1 MSLRHLF
8 SPEGEA
14 ALAATMAR
22 RPLLAFDFDGTL
34 APIVARPDD
43 ARVPVP
49 VARRL
54 DRLAATLPVAI
65 VSGRSIDD
73 VRARLSFEP
82 RWIIGNHGAEDPLV
96 PAPASAPALDGMRER
111 LARQAEALA
120 AAGVTAE
127 DKAQSIALHYRL
139 ARDRERALALIERL
153 IEAPGPGVETYGG
166 KCVMNIVPADAPDKA
181 HAVARLVERAGV
193 ESAVFVGDDVNDEPV
208 FARAEPGWL
217 TVKIGREDPNSRARF
232 CLDSPD
238 EVASMLDRMLMRLDA
253 LGADPAPG

>member
-1 MSLRHLF
+1 MTLRHLF

-43 ARVPVP
+43 ARVPLP

-54 DRLAATLPVAI
+54 DRLAAKLPVAI
-65 VSGRSIDD
+65 VSGRSVDD

-82 RWIIGNHGAEDPLV
+82 RWIIGNHGAEDPHV
-96 PAPASAPALDGMRER
+96 PAPPRAPALDAMRER
-111 LARQAEALA
+111 LAQEADALVV
-120 AAGVTAE
+120 AGVTVE

-139 ARDRERALALIERL
+139 ARDRERALALIEQV
-153 IEAPGPGVETYGG
+153 IASPGPGVEAYGG
-166 KCVMNIVPADAPDKA
+166 KCVMNLVPADAPNKA

-208 FARAEPGWL
+208 FARAEPSWL
-217 TVKIGREDPNSRARF
+217 TVKVGREDPNTRARF
-232 CLDSPD
+232 CLDGPG
-238 EVASMLDRMLMRLDA
+238 EVASMLERMLVLLDDA
-253 LGADPAPG
+253 STR

>member
-1 MSLRHLF
+1 MTMSLRHLF
-8 SPEGEA
+8 SPEGES

-43 ARVPVP
+43 ARVPLP

-73 VRARLSFEP
+73 VRGRLSFQP
-82 RWIIGNHGAEDPLV
+82 RWIIGNHGAEDPFV
-96 PAPASAPALDGMRER
+96 PAPASAPALDPMRER
-111 LARQAEALA
+111 LAREAEALA
-120 AAGVTAE
+120 GAGVTVE

-139 ARDRERALALIERL
+139 ARDRERALGLITHL
-153 IEAPGPGVETYGG
+153 IAAPGPGVETYGG
-166 KCVMNIVPADAPDKA
+166 KCVMNLVPADAPNKA
-181 HAVARLVERAGV
+181 HAVASLVQRAGV

-208 FARAEPGWL
+208 FARAEPSWL
-217 TVKIGREDPNSRARF
+217 TIKVGREDPNTRARF
-232 CLDSPD
+232 CLDSPG
-238 EVASMLDRMLMRLDA
+238 EVASMLDRMLMRLD
-253 LGADPAPG
+253 GSSTR